1 MTAKHLQ
8 HRGAA
13 SAAAAQV
20 VKTDILPR
28 LDRLPWSRFHS
39 LVAVAARHHLDSRRP
54 RGDHR
59 RADNRQRFR
68 RHVVPRGVDPL
79 GKQPKG
85 IDSVEIGGQVSP
97 RSLARRD
104 RRQRRP

>member
-1 MTAKHLQ
+1 MGQQLHSP
-8 HRGAA
+8 RP
-13 SAAAAQV
+13 
-20 VKTDILPR
+20 LPQQR
-28 LDRLPWSRFHS
+28 S
-39 LVAVAARHHLDSRRP
+39 SRRISCRGWIASRGVGSIRSSP
-54 RGDHR
+54 WPLGITWILDGRGGDHR

-97 RSLARRD
+97 RSLDRRD